1 MKVIV
6 CGASQIAD
14 ELLKRL
20 GGNWEVTL
28 IEKDEK
34 RMRGFSNR
42 FVTIV
47 RMVTGDAS
55 SPVVLEEAG
64 LENQDYALALTDND
78 RVNLAVARFATEKKI
93 RHIMALVHDPE
104 ELPKFQELDVWALP
118 VTCFMARKIYHY
130 LQDPRMKISLVGQ
143 GEGELLEI
151 EIGPNLM
158 AMGKKPDDFK
168 DENWHIV
175 GILRKGKLLYP
186 ENGTIFKE
194 GDRLLILGK
203 PDLMKEVC
211 STMECKKPHFPLI
224 YGNDLVIGLP
234 AKSPSNASDI
244 INEGLYLAQNTK
256 IHNIY
261 VLFEKNV
268 CHFKQELQRWSQSL
282 DIHVQEF
289 DQKVNPQI
297 KNICRKKNVGVVVFP
312 SMETAFLDSMTQPNL
327 INLAHCLPCPLLVS
341 KSTHPYQK
349 ILVPYNGSSK
359 TRVALEVAIDL
370 AHQMHSTLTVV
381 VVKEPEFLHSD
392 EAKDDAWV
400 KKQLK
405 NIREMALIHKIQL
418 NEELRAGNPVKE
430 ITALAKNF
438 DLMIIGSEK
447 KEKDF
452 ISPHVGELMVR
463 KSSCS
468 TLIVT
473 G

>member
-1 MKVIV
+1 MKVII

-20 GGNWEVTL
+20 GEHWEVTL
-28 IEKDEK
+28 VEKDEK

-42 FVTIV
+42 FVTID

-78 RVNLAVARFATEKKI
+78 RVNLAVSRFATEKKI
-93 RHIMALVHDPE
+93 RHVMALVYDPE
-104 ELPKFQELDVWALP
+104 EIPKFQELDVWPLP
-118 VTCFMARKIYHY
+118 VTSFMARKIYHY
-130 LQDPRMKISLVGQ
+130 LQDPRMNISLVGQ

-158 AMGKKPDDFK
+158 VMGKKTEDFR
-168 DENWHIV
+168 DENWQIV
-175 GILRKGKLLYP
+175 GILREGELMYP
-186 ENGTIFKE
+186 ETDTVFKE

-203 PDLMKEVC
+203 PDLMKAVC
-211 STMECKKPHFPLI
+211 TSMECKKPHFPLI
-224 YGNDLVIGLP
+224 YGNEMVIGLP
-234 AKSPSNASDI
+234 VKSPTNVSDI
-244 INEGLYLAQNTK
+244 VNEGLYLAQNTK

-261 VLFEKNV
+261 VLSEKDV
-268 CHFKQELQRWSQSL
+268 CNFKKVLQRWSESL
-282 DIHVQEF
+282 DIHVQES
-289 DQKVNPQI
+289 DKKVNHCI
-297 KNICRKKNVGVVVFP
+297 KDICRKKNVGIVVLP
-312 SMETAFLDSMTQPNL
+312 SMETALPDSMIQPNL
-327 INLAHCLPCPLLVS
+327 IHLAHSLPCPLLVS
-341 KSTHPYQK
+341 KSTHPYHK
-349 ILVPYNGSSK
+349 ILVPYNGSPK
-359 TRVALEVAIDL
+359 TKVALEVVIDL
-370 AHQMHSTLTVV
+370 ANQVDSSITVV
-381 VVKEPEFLHSD
+381 VVKEPEFLHSN

-400 KKQLK
+400 TQQLK
-405 NIREMALIHKIQL
+405 NIREMARIHKIQL
-418 NEELRAGNPVKE
+418 HEEVRAGNPVKE

-438 DLMIIGSEK
+438 DLMILGSEK

-452 ISPHVGELMVR
+452 LSPHVGELMVR